1 MTNMTDL
8 IQKIGDVRTN
18 PANIQRAVL
27 TSLEEALGGNYD
39 VVDPSNPFVFLLE
52 SSCATSAVSI
62 QRSEALLRK
71 QYASLAQDEKDLY
84 HHMTDV
90 DYVNRFAVP
99 SRVSMTM
106 LMSLDE
112 IHEKAIEAGNGVRK
126 MVIPKDTVFEVESM
140 SFTLHYP
147 IEIRVMPHG
156 GVQLVYDADVKN
168 PLRELD
174 SNLLEWEI
182 VRTPIGEGEV
192 NDMKFIMFE
201 IPVDQFKIEDH
212 YDQLNQSSG
221 YTKTFPFSDQFYYGR
236 VYLATGPG
244 GEWQEIHTTH
254 SEQVYDPNKPT
265 ALLTLL
271 DGQLRVHIPQ
281 IYFTNNLVGR
291 GIRIDVYTTKGQVEL
306 SLGRYQPSSFKASW
320 KDLSKNESPFVAPI
334 RSFSTMTMFST
345 DRVRG
350 GRNALSFEDLRARV
364 IDNALG
370 PVQIP
375 ITESQ
380 LTARLDNLG
389 YDIIKDVDNITNRI
403 YLASRTLPD
412 PSIQEVSSATACN
425 VSTLQASADEL
436 AKLDDVYDN
445 EIRMTMKAG
454 MLFEVNQGIVSPLND
469 NLKSQILEANPESRV
484 QLIDERRLS
493 YAPFHYVMDMTED
506 VFDLRAY
513 DFSRAQIKS
522 KTFIEENESLR
533 LEVATMRYGIT
544 QNDDGFKISIVTRS
558 GVVFRGLDDDQVKVQ
573 LSYVPDGDI
582 DRAYLNGSLVGR
594 TDDDEYIFEFNLD
607 SSFDVDRQD
616 RLLLTSFKMFDL
628 EPRKTATPLNTR
640 FDLFFIVENYNVD
653 GAEFS
658 ELDNRKGAYLLDES
672 SRVVIQESLN
682 VEFGRALEGLWS
694 RARTVAGSQDYLRY
708 ENDVMAYYENDVYRR
723 DENNLI
729 VIDYDSESGD
739 VTYQIEHRAG
749 DPVLD
754 GDGEHVVRHYAGDVK
769 LDLEGNPI
777 TIAGRTLLRQM
788 DLLLFEGAFA
798 FVTDQRTQRVAEEA
812 REVIS
817 TWVHEDIGALA
828 SQLLENTRL
837 WFYPQTTFGDVDA
850 LVEEASPTSL
860 DANQSF
866 RVKFYLSRLGYDN
879 ADLRGDLTDTAISE
893 ISSALKRTRISVG
906 EIATRIRENS
916 SAEVYDVV
924 VSGLG
929 GDAEHEMVTLKD
941 ASSRLG
947 IRKRLMVLPDNT
959 ITVQD
964 DVTIEFV
971 RHTE

>member
-1 MTNMTDL
+1 MSNMTDL
-8 IQKIGDVRTN
+8 IKKVGDVRNN

-27 TSLEEALGGNYD
+27 SGLEEALGGTYD
-39 VVDPSNPFVFLLE
+39 LVDPTNPFIFLLE
-52 SSCATSAVSI
+52 SSCATSAASI

-71 QYASLAQDEKDLY
+71 QYASLAQDEQDLY
-84 HHMTDV
+84 HHMTDS
-90 DYVNRFAVP
+90 DYANRFAVP
-99 SRVSMTM
+99 SRVNMTM

-112 IHEKAIEAGNGVRK
+112 IHEKAMDAGNGVRK

-140 SFTLHYP
+140 HFTLHYP

-156 GVQLVYDADVKN
+156 GVQLVYDASIEN
-168 PLRELD
+168 PLRTLE

-182 VRTPIGEGEV
+182 VRTPVGEGE
-192 NDMKFIMFE
+192 NANLKFIMFH
-201 IPVDQFKIEDH
+201 IPVDQYKIEDH

-221 YTKTFPFSDQFYYGR
+221 FTKTYPFTDQFYYGR

-244 GEWQEIHTTH
+244 GEWEEIKSTH

-271 DGQLRVHIPQ
+271 EGQLRIHIPQ
-281 IYFTNNLVGR
+281 IYFNNNLVGR
-291 GIRIDVYTTKGQVEL
+291 GIRVDIYTTRGEVEL

-350 GRNALSFEDLRARV
+350 GRNALSFDVLRGRV

-375 ITESQ
+375 ITEAQ

-403 YLASRTLPD
+403 YLASRTLPN
-412 PSIQEVSSATACN
+412 PSIPEVTSATACN
-425 VSTLQASADEL
+425 ISTLQISAREL
-436 AKLDDVYDN
+436 AKLDGVYDN
-445 EIRMTMKAG
+445 EIRMTIKAG
-454 MLFEVNQGIVSPLND
+454 TLFENNQGIVSPLND
-469 NLKSQILEANPESRV
+469 DVLTQILDANPENRV
-484 QLIDERRLS
+484 QLINERRLS
-493 YAPFHYVMDMTED
+493 YSPFHYVLDMTED

-513 DFSRAQIKS
+513 DFSRVQIKS

-533 LEVATMRYGIT
+533 LEVSTMRYGIT

-558 GVVFRGLDDDQVKVQ
+558 GAIFRGLDDEQVKVQ
-573 LSYVPDGDI
+573 MSYIPDGDI
-582 DRAYLNGSLVGR
+582 DRAYLNGTLVGR

-607 SSFDVDRQD
+607 SSFDVDRQG

-628 EPRKTATPLNTR
+628 EPRKTPTPLNTR

-682 VEFGRALEGLWS
+682 VEFGRSLDGLWS
-694 RARTVAGSQDYLRY
+694 RARTVAGSLDYLRY
-708 ENDVMAYYENDVYRR
+708 ENDVMAYYENTVYAR

-729 VIDYDSESGD
+729 IIDYDNETGD
-739 VTYQIEHRAG
+739 VSYQIEHQEG

-754 GDGEHVVRHYAGDVK
+754 ADGQHVVRHYAGDVK
-769 LDLEGNPI
+769 LDAEGSPI
-777 TIAGRTLLRQM
+777 PISGRALLRQM
-788 DLLLFEGAFA
+788 DLLLFEGVFA

-812 REVIS
+812 RDTIS
-817 TWVHEDIGALA
+817 TWVHEDIGGLA

-837 WFYPQTTFGDVDA
+837 WFYPQTTFGDVEA
-850 LVEEASPTSL
+850 LVEEANPTSL
-860 DANQSF
+860 NANQSF

-879 ADLRGDLTDTAISE
+879 ADLRGDLAETAIGE
-893 ISSALKRTRISVG
+893 ISKALKRTRISVG
-906 EIATRIRENS
+906 EIATSIRQNS
-916 SAEVYDVV
+916 SEEVYDVV

-929 GDAEHEMVTLKD
+929 GSAEYEMVTLRD
-941 ASSRLG
+941 TSSRLG
-947 IRKRLMVLPDNT
+947 IRKRPTVLPDNT

-971 RHTE
+971 RHTD